1 MTLRFDWRRW
11 VGRPPYINPMRHDCP
26 ECQRLWREYAAATN
40 SHVGLENKLR
50 TAALERESPAAAALE
65 REVEAAAKARESL
78 RDAIQQHE
86 AAAHGRTAD
95 VDG

>member
-1 MTLRFDWRRW
+1 MTLRFDWRRG
-11 VGRPPYINPMRHDCP
+11 VGQPPYINPMRHDCP

-50 TAALERESPAAAALE
+50 TAAPAGAALE

-78 RDAIQQHE
+78 REAIQQHE